1 MTDYSPTAN
10 AKPRNPHRNAQL
22 FVALGLAAAL
32 LGSSA
37 PSPLYSLYQAQW
49 SLSATTMTLIFAIY
63 AFGVLPALLIGGR
76 LADRVT
82 DARWL
87 LIPALVCVIVGSLV
101 FGFADNTATLLV
113 GRLLTGVGT
122 GTMLGAA
129 NRALIELD
137 ADQNHHRAAVV
148 STAAFTLGAGFG
160 PVFSGVALATGA
172 WPMTLPFLLIATVA
186 LIALVGL
193 RRCGWPAQ
201 AATAPRKNDT
211 AETRA
216 RPRLPAVLRR
226 AGAGYAVACLALVA
240 AWATGATFMALGPL
254 FIEQL
259 TTIQGKAMAGGV
271 VLVFQVTAGLSQLLS
286 RKLDA
291 YRAIFRGAGV
301 MALALAG
308 CWAAGMAG
316 HAVAFGVAT
325 LFVGLGFG
333 PMFVGAV
340 ALVNRVAAPAHRGT
354 LVSLF
359 YVAGYIPGNAL
370 PTLML
375 GALTDYAGLHVAFS
389 VFVASIVFLCGVIAW
404 RARVQRNGI

>member
-1 MTDYSPTAN
+1 MPEHPQN
-10 AKPRNPHRNAQL
+10 AQAMLRRPYRTGQL

-49 SLSATTMTLIFAIY
+49 SLSTTVTTLIFAIY

-76 LADRVT
+76 LADRLA
-82 DARWL
+82 DARTL
-87 LIPALVCVIVGSLV
+87 LIPALACVIVGSLV
-101 FGFADNTATLLV
+101 FGFAGNTVMLLA
-113 GRLLTGVGT
+113 GRLLTGIGT

-137 ADQNHHRAAVV
+137 ADQNHHRAAVI

-160 PVFSGVALATGA
+160 PVFSGLALATGL
-172 WPMTLPFLLIATVA
+172 WPMTLPFLMIAAVASVA
-186 LIALVGL
+186 LIGLV
-193 RRCGWPAQ
+193 RSAWPAP
-201 AATAPRKNDT
+201 ALSAHDGKG
-211 AETRA
+211 AEIAA
-216 RPRLPAVLRR
+216 RPRLPTVLRR
-226 AGAGYAVACLALVA
+226 AGAGYAVACLTLVA

-254 FIEQL
+254 FVERLTAIE
-259 TTIQGKAMAGGV
+259 GKALTGVV
-271 VLVFQVTAGLSQLLS
+271 VLVFQVTAGLSQLFN

-291 YRAIFRGAGV
+291 YRAILRGAAL

-308 CWAAGMAG
+308 CWVAGMMG
-316 HAVAFGVAT
+316 SAVGFALAT

-340 ALVNRVAAPAHRGT
+340 ALVNRTATPAYRST

-370 PTLML
+370 PTLGL
-375 GALTDYAGLHVAFS
+375 GVLADYAGLQTSFT
-389 VFVASIVFLCGVIAW
+389 VFVASIIILCGIIGW
-404 RARVQRNGI
+404 RARVQRDEG